1 VANLI
6 LVRPLLFKF
15 PVQYSDST
23 PLRHARADY
32 FRKNAFGEDG
42 GYGQRWVKLKLG
54 RVPVWFPNTNGRRR
68 AVRLHDLHHLAT
80 GYDTTLVGEAEI
92 GAWELAMGCADY
104 YAAWLLNAVAVAMG
118 LFLAPR
124 RLLRAFVRGRGGT
137 NLYRL
142 GFDDHWLDE
151 TVGALRERLGLRDVQ
166 GRAAV

>member
-1 VANLI
+1 M
-6 LVRPLLFKF
+6 
-15 PVQYSDST
+15 QYPDFT

-54 RVPVWFPNTNGRRR
+54 PVPIWFPNTDGRRR
-68 AVRLHDLHHLAT
+68 AVRLHDLHHVAT
-80 GYDTTLVGEAEI
+80 GYDTSLVGEAEI
-92 GAWELAMGCADY
+92 GAWELAMGCANY
-104 YAAWLLNAVAVAMG
+104 YAAWLLNAGAVAMG

-124 RLLRAFVRGRGGT
+124 RLWRAFVRDRSST

-142 GFDDHWLDE
+142 GFDERWLDE
-151 TVGALRERLGLRDVQ
+151 TVEALRERLGLRGVQ